1 MRTPLPPFQ
10 YTEAR
15 LAVYSQARAIVE
27 SVSSPGTAAPVM
39 ARPGTLCIA
48 TVTVLVI
55 LVAAVQTGAVAYL
68 EGVPSSMGSIEP
80 PLLKGCLR
88 KYYAQTC
95 ALIVVPPF
103 TSSILGLG
111 MAICYIRP
119 LQYNSL
125 FLITTV
131 RIRSRMRAGGQY
143 PITRYSNLYTSK
155 QHFLH
160 CI

>member
-1 MRTPLPPFQ
+1 MGDCYSTNHCDAHAAPALPI

-27 SVSSPGTAAPVM
+27 SVISAGTAASVM

-55 LVAAVQTGAVAYL
+55 LVAAVQTGIVAYL

-95 ALIVVPPF
+95 ARILVPPF
-103 TSSILGLG
+103 TSSILRLG

-119 LQYNSL
+119 LQYS
-125 FLITTV
+125 FSPRYV
-131 RIRSRMRAGGQY
+131 CAPGCGRAVNI
-143 PITRYSNLYTSK
+143 PITR
-155 QHFLH
+155 
-160 CI
+160 